1 MDPRGFHSR
10 HDERIAFLER
20 IPVTTSGEDTLH
32 KDEAS
37 AVERVYGSSFS
48 LHPFFGYTFRASY
61 KGANN
66 LGFYSGGPEFPY
78 HPAPR
83 ELVVG
88 IFGGS
93 VAMQVAGARERIVA
107 ALEPVA
113 RAHGYERVTA
123 LSFAIGG
130 WRQPQQF
137 NALVRFV
144 DDIDVA
150 VVVDGFNEVIH
161 LGDWHLQR
169 QPAEFPWSAVYGAL
183 ARQPSAEEELQRADL
198 IRTHLAA
205 ARMTR
210 RLDWPILRASALA
223 HLAWRVYAAR
233 YEAKAAAARDALT
246 RGAVDHDLQPDMT
259 AEEVSARRTAYLDWW
274 RELILFSEV
283 ISHTRGRLFFH
294 FIQPNQYDRGAKPLS
309 AEERES
315 FTRNTSWFDE
325 VTPRYAHVK
334 LMIEE
339 LQRAGI
345 DSTYLGDL
353 FATTAETVY
362 VDDCCHLNEH
372 GIAMLTD
379 AVAQHIV
386 TSPEIERLPLSG
398 AARTWPYVAGSAR
411 NDATASAHPLP
422 SEPQAPAAAA
432 HPSGQHTS

>member
-1 MDPRGFHSR
+1 MDPRGFRSP
-10 HDERIAFLER
+10 HDERVAFLER
-20 IPVTTSGEDTLH
+20 IPVTTSDEDPLH
-32 KDEAS
+32 EDQAS

-78 HPAPR
+78 HSTPR

-113 RAHGYERVTA
+113 RAHGYDRVTA
-123 LSFAIGG
+123 LSFAVGG

-137 NALVRFV
+137 NALVRFL

-169 QPAEFPWSAVYGAL
+169 QPAEFPWSAVYGVL

-223 HLAWRVYAAR
+223 HLAWRVYAAQ
-233 YEAKAAAARDALT
+233 YEAQVATARDALT
-246 RGAVDHDLQPDMT
+246 RETVDHDLQANMT
-259 AEEVSARRTAYLDWW
+259 AEEIGARRTAYLDWW
-274 RELILFSEV
+274 HELVLFSEV
-283 ISHTRGRLFFH
+283 ISHARGRLFFH
-294 FIQPNQYDRGAKPLS
+294 FIQPNQYARGAKPLS
-309 AEERES
+309 PEERES
-315 FTRNTSWFDE
+315 FTRNTAWFDE
-325 VTPRYAHVK
+325 VTPRYAYVK
-334 LMIEE
+334 LMTEE
-339 LQRAGI
+339 LQRDGI

-353 FATTAETVY
+353 FAKTEETVY
-362 VDDCCHLNEH
+362 ADDCCHLNER
-372 GIAMLTD
+372 GIAMLAD
-379 AVAQHIV
+379 AVARHIV
-386 TSPEIERLPLSG
+386 TSPEIERLPEAG
-398 AARTWPYVAGSAR
+398 AARTWPYVAANVR
-411 NDATASAHPLP
+411 NDATGLLVRSPEFQRERHGPRR
-422 SEPQAPAAAA
+422 S
-432 HPSGQHTS
+432 